1 MNGAYGRDESDL
13 ESLARGTL
21 PQHRVTK
28 LSPRQPVEMFEL
40 RALFADALD
49 GKSGSLDNVMYY
61 SSIALLTI
69 SSCN

>member
-1 MNGAYGRDESDL
+1 MIAPLFD
-13 ESLARGTL
+13 
-21 PQHRVTK
+21 PH
-28 LSPRQPVEMFEL
+28 QPVEMFAL

-49 GKSGSLDNVMYY
+49 GKSGLLDDVMYY